1 MRLGE
6 KVAIVTGA
14 GAGFGRG
21 IAVAFAQEGAKVVVA
36 DLDEKRGRE
45 CVGVIEDTGARAVF
59 VNTDVS
65 RASDAATL
73 AETAIRKFGRID
85 AVVNNAGIC
94 RLCSVI
100 ELTEEEWDSHL
111 DVNLKGAWLVC
122 KYALPHMM
130 KARAGAIVNVASLS
144 GIKARPFTAAY
155 SASKGGL
162 IMLTRQLALELAP
175 YNIRCNSLSPV
186 FGETP
191 MGESLL
197 HQGRGIYGVADV
209 EKVRDMVIQ
218 GIPLKRAA
226 RVEDIAYAAL
236 YLASDES
243 CLVTGT
249 NLIVDG
255 GAHA

>member
-1 MRLGE
+1 MRLRE

-21 IAVAFAQEGAKVVVA
+21 IAVGFAKEGATVVVA
-36 DLDEKRGRE
+36 DMDEKRGCE
-45 CVGVIEDTGARAVF
+45 SVDIIDDAGARAVF
-59 VNTDVS
+59 VHTDVS
-65 RASDAATL
+65 RANDAARL
-73 AETAIRKFGRID
+73 AETTVREFGRID
-85 AVVNNAGIC
+85 VVVNNAGVC

-100 ELTEEEWDSHL
+100 ELTEEEWDTHL

-144 GIKARPFTAAY
+144 GIKARPFMAAY

-162 IMLTRQLALELAP
+162 IMLTQQMALEVAP
-175 YNIRCNSLSPV
+175 YNIRCNCLSPV

-191 MGESLL
+191 MGEGLL
-197 HQGRGIYGVADV
+197 HQGTGIYGVADV
-209 EKVRDMVIQ
+209 QKVRDMVIQ

-226 RVEDIAYAAL
+226 RAEDIAYAAL

-243 CLVTGT
+243 RLVTGT
-249 NLIVDG
+249 NLIIDG